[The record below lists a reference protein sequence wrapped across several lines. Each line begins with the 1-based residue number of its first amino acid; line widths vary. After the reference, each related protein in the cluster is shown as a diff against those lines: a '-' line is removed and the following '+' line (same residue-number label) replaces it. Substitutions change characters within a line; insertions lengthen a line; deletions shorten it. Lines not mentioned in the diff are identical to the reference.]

1 MVDTVAVILVMV
13 AVYILIGSLAARFVK
28 LLRYEREIRTRKT
41 EARWL
46 LLTIVWPII
55 PAILVFWVV
64 GRLVFWIWESLTDL
78 LRDAQLVKRN

>member
-1 MVDTVAVILVMV
+1 MVDTVPVTLVMV

-28 LLRYEREIRTRKT
+28 LLRYEGEIRTRKT

-46 LLTIVWPII
+46 LLTIIWPII
-55 PAILVFWVV
+55 PVILVFWVV